1 VIIFPLF
8 VFGVTH
14 VSVNRGER
22 RLKFRMKKGKG
33 SVSGYT
39 DERGVTHRPGDVV
52 DLPVSMKGE
61 KWLEPVEPE
70 KPVKA
75 PAAKVEKVMPEDADS
90 APKKSSS
97 KKSVKAPES

>member
-1 VIIFPLF
+1 
-8 VFGVTH
+8 
-14 VSVNRGER
+14 
-22 RLKFRMKKGKG
+22 MKKGKG

-52 DLPVSMKGE
+52 DLPASMKGE

-75 PAAKVEKVMPEDADS
+75 PTAKVEKVTPEETGP
-90 APKKSSS
+90 APKKSTS